1 MHNRAVRA
9 GHGES
14 PTTRSLRA
22 QECALLCCRWW
33 CTSTPP
39 PPPTL
44 CVAPIFTYLASV
56 FCTVRTPAHNA
67 THHPINRHWLVNQ
80 LSSSWRSEKGRN
92 LLDLPFYYSW
102 LCACCIISLL
112 LLHFLL
118 FSHSPIILFTHSFTD
133 FNGQE
138 DMPALAS
145 YVHPFSPQCS
155 HSLVASENFLNIPL
169 GPNIVKQSW

>member
-80 LSSSWRSEKGRN
+80 ISSSWRSEKGRN

-102 LCACCIISLL
+102 LCACCIISPVSSPLFA
-112 LLHFLL
+112 FLAIL
-118 FSHSPIILFTHSFTD
+118 QSSCSLIRSQISTVRKTCQLWLVMPTRSVHSVHIVWSHQRISSTFHWVLIL
-133 FNGQE
+133 
-138 DMPALAS
+138 
-145 YVHPFSPQCS
+145 
-155 HSLVASENFLNIPL
+155 
-169 GPNIVKQSW
+169 

>member
-1 MHNRAVRA
+1 MRPGRPNFHKSRRKQLFNILYMHNRAVRA

-80 LSSSWRSEKGRN
+80 LSTSWRSEKGRN

-102 LCACCIISLL
+102 LCACCIISPASSPLFA
-112 LLHFLL
+112 FLT
-118 FSHSPIILFTHSFTD
+118 FSNHPVHSFVHR
-133 FNGQE
+133 FQRSGRH
-138 DMPALAS
+138 AS
-145 YVHPFSPQCS
+145 F
-155 HSLVASENFLNIPL
+155 
-169 GPNIVKQSW
+169 G